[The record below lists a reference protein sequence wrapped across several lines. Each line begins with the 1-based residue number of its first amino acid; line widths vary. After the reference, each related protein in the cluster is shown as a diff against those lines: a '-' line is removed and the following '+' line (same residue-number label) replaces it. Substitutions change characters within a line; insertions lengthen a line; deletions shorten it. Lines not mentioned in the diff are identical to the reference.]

1 MYGNLFHI
9 CRYIRQDCRSFVRAS
24 HAEVAFSRSF
34 KIKIRL
40 TIRVHRKKTRD
51 MHVGFL
57 GHDVVK
63 IIEKLSDDV
72 VSVDLTITN
81 TVDPNAPSNLN
92 KNNLLDLIEE
102 VELMLNGSDT
112 DHQSY
117 SSNSR
122 IQAAVTTT
130 SCHK

>member
-1 MYGNLFHI
+1 
-9 CRYIRQDCRSFVRAS
+9 
-24 HAEVAFSRSF
+24 
-34 KIKIRL
+34 
-40 TIRVHRKKTRD
+40 